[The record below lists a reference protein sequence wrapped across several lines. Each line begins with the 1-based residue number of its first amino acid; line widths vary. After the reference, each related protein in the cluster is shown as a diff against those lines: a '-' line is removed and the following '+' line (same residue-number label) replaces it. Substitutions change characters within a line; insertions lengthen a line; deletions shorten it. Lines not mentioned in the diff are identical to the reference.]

1 MECVHRNTERRPRS
15 VWQIPA
21 PAVPRARRS
30 LACSLARSLVRSA
43 LQCRTS
49 ITQAD
54 RRFGHPAS
62 EIFSTHIPPKPRTG
76 VGSGWLGCVCVW
88 ELLAMRAMRACRC
101 VAPLGRG
108 RFQIFFVLGVSLGFV
123 ARRRAC
129 RTKIKDLGSLPGR
142 VSNDARLALAI
153 GR

>member
-1 MECVHRNTERRPRS
+1 VDLPWSYRGVCTPKYRTKAALCLANSGSRRPAS
-15 VWQIPA
+15 EA
-21 PAVPRARRS
+21 
-30 LACSLARSLVRSA
+30 LARSLVRSA

-54 RRFGHPAS
+54 RRFGHPSS

-108 RFQIFFVLGVSLGFV
+108 RFQSFFVLGVSLGFV

-129 RTKIKDLGSLPGR
+129 RKSRISAPCR
-142 VSNDARLALAI
+142 VGYPMMPVWRW
-153 GR
+153 R